1 MTENKIK
8 ILPQTL
14 SNKIAAGEV
23 VNRPESVVKELI
35 ENSLDSGA
43 KNITLIIKD
52 AGKSLIQVTDDGS
65 GMSEED
71 ALICFQRHSTSKIAS
86 IEDLENIL
94 TLGFRGEA
102 LASIASISHAELI
115 TRTADSE
122 VGTLLRI
129 EGGEVKENSKSGNE
143 TGTSISVRNLFYNT
157 PGRRN
162 FLKSDQ
168 TEFRHIYE
176 SFVRL
181 ALSHPETAFTFFNND
196 NEVFRLKGT
205 DLKTRISELFGDKI
219 PGYLLDVENGNEI
232 IKVRGFISKPNFTKK
247 SKQDQYFY
255 LNGRF
260 FVSRSLN
267 YAVYSGFDHLI
278 EKGDYPSFFL
288 FIDLHPAKVDVNVH
302 PSKME
307 VKFEDEG
314 AVFGFIR
321 NSVKEAL
328 RKADIVFD
336 IGFDNTISFPDKAES
351 FHYRND
357 KRDDIKSDRGFTGGG
372 SGSHGSGSQNF
383 FTGGDDRNKTANIHS
398 IFEAS
403 RERTDDSISQIPDTP
418 DTKNDDQRRIFEHSK
433 KSDSANFN
441 VWQYQYK
448 YIMCQTETGLMIID
462 QHAAHERILY
472 ERASMWLDSQST
484 FSQQLLIPIKFQL
497 TKIDYHI
504 AESLKDEFRDL
515 GFNLNLIKDE
525 TVEITGLP
533 SDVKIGDEAK
543 IFQDLIDQFK
553 EYELKLNLDKRDNL
567 AKSFACRSAIK
578 SGDKLTF
585 QEMTSLIDDLFA
597 AKMPY
602 VCPHGRPT
610 LIRITTDEL
619 DKRFSRS

>member
-8 ILPQTL
+8 ILSQSL

-43 KNITLIIKD
+43 GNITLIIKD
-52 AGKSLIQVTDDGS
+52 AGKSLIQVNDDGS
-65 GMSEED
+65 GMIEED
-71 ALICFQRHSTSKIAS
+71 AVLSFQRHSTSKIS
-86 IEDLENIL
+86 RIEDLENIL

-102 LASIASISHAELI
+102 LASIASISHVELKS
-115 TRTADSE
+115 RTADSD
-122 VGTLLRI
+122 VGTLVKL
-129 EGGEVKENSKSGNE
+129 EGGEIKETAKTSCEK
-143 TGTSISVRNLFYNT
+143 GTSIAVRNLFYNT

-181 ALSHPETAFTFFNND
+181 ALSNPGTAFTFFNND
-196 NEVFRLKGT
+196 TEVFNLKPS

-232 IKVRGFISKPNFTKK
+232 IKVKGFISKPNFTKK

-260 FVSRSLN
+260 FQSRSLN

-288 FIDLHPAKVDVNVH
+288 FIDILPGKVDVNVH

-314 AVFGFIR
+314 AVFGFLR

-328 RKADIVFD
+328 RKSDLVFD
-336 IGFDNTISFPDKAES
+336 IGFDNTISFPEKAES
-351 FHYRND
+351 FHYKND
-357 KRDDIKSDRGFTGGG
+357 RRESQGFSGGNSAG
-372 SGSHGSGSQNF
+372 GNSGQRIFSGNES
-383 FTGGDDRNKTANIHS
+383 GGRTANIHS
-398 IFEAS
+398 IFEAA
-403 RERTDDSISQIPDTP
+403 RKDDKENIQEIPEVP
-418 DTKNDDQRRIFEHSK
+418 AFDQNRIFEHSK

-441 VWQYQYK
+441 VWQYQMK

-472 ERASMWLDSQST
+472 ERASLWLDSQSS
-484 FSQQLLIPIKFQL
+484 FSQQLLIPIRVKL

-504 AESLKDEFRDL
+504 AESLKDEFRNL
-515 GFNLNLIKDE
+515 GFNLNLISDDIIE
-525 TVEITGLP
+525 LTGLP
-533 SDVKIGDEAK
+533 SDVKIGDESR

-553 EYELKLNLDKRDNL
+553 EYELKLNLEKRDNL

-597 AKMPY
+597 SKMPY

-610 LIRITTDEL
+610 LIRITTEEL
-619 DKRFSRS
+619 DKRFSRT